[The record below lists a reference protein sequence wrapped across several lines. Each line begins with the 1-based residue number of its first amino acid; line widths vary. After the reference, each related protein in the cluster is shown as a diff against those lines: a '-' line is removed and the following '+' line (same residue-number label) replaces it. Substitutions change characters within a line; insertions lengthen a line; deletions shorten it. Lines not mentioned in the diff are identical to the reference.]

1 MGSLRYC
8 CSFQYFACAHS
19 LRLWLQHQIVGPV
32 CRRTALKEAFTALM
46 MANSAEVAAAVA
58 RLTARLRQ
66 QRDAEIPL
74 TPTEELALRLNSQYP
89 DVSIAF

>member
-1 MGSLRYC
+1 
-8 CSFQYFACAHS
+8 
-19 LRLWLQHQIVGPV
+19 
-32 CRRTALKEAFTALM
+32 M

-66 QRDAEIPL
+66 QQDAEIPL